1 MIERETETEYDIAI
15 FREIARVHSIY
26 IYILSDANNTTIVVT
41 IYSSYN
47 QHHIVMLAGPKERN
61 SSVWKFD

>member
-26 IYILSDANNTTIVVT
+26 ISDANNTTVVVT

-47 QHHIVMLAGPKERN
+47 QHHIVM
-61 SSVWKFD
+61 